1 MYRAGKYGIT
11 IEEGV
16 KFELTITYVD
26 ENEDPV
32 DLTDCT
38 ACMDIRETK
47 ESDSVI
53 ATLTSDSGITL
64 GGAAGTID
72 LEISAEDT
80 RAMNFDKAY
89 YDLEIYPGG
98 LKSET
103 IRLLEGKV
111 KLSRE
116 VTRSND

>member
-1 MYRAGKYGIT
+1 MYTACRYNIT

-16 KFELTITYVD
+16 KFELSISYED
-26 ENEDPV
+26 EDGDPV
-32 DLTDCT
+32 DLTGCT

-47 ESDSVI
+47 DAGAVI
-53 ATLTSDSGITL
+53 KTIDSDSGITL

-72 LEISAEDT
+72 LEISAADT
-80 RAMNFDKAY
+80 RDMSFTKAY
-89 YDLEIYPGG
+89 YDLELYPGG
-98 LKSET
+98 LLSET
-103 IRLLEGKV
+103 IRIMEGKV